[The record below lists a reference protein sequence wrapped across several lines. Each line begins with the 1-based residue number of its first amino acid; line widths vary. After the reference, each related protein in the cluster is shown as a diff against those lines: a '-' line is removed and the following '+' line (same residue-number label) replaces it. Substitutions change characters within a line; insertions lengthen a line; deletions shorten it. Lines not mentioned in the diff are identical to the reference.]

1 MNENN
6 NNNKNKNLIE
16 KNIIIKNYIYIF
28 ISSQLSLIILLTI
41 KIPLKIKFIF
51 FILILI
57 SFLLLFSFKS
67 FFFRLKEYLT
77 MLILLTTFSTFLIDI
92 TKTLI
97 YNKNNI
103 YYQIEIYLISLCI
116 YHISEYINSLI
127 YHFNKLDWSC
137 YLIDQSWE
145 WFLALFLSIIEYF
158 IEIFFLNFK
167 TKTYI
172 IFNIGMFFIIF
183 GHFLRISA
191 LFTCKTNFEYLVQYT
206 RQKGH
211 KLVKNGVYKIFRHP
225 SYVGFYL
232 WAVGTQIMMCNIICI
247 VGFIVALYVFFKER
261 IEEEEIYLV
270 AFFGEEYLNYRK
282 ETFGFF
288 KVELNEKD
296 VEIALKNFE
305 EKYKNKY

>member
-1 MNENN
+1 MNEN
-6 NNNKNKNLIE
+6 NNNKNKNIIE
-16 KNIIIKNYIYIF
+16 KYIIIKNYIYIF
-28 ISSQLSLIILLTI
+28 IFSQLSLIILLI
-41 KIPLKIKFIF
+41 MNIPLKTKFI
-51 FILILI
+51 ILILI
-57 SFLLLFSFKS
+57 LIPFLLLFSFKN

-77 MLILLTTFSTFLIDI
+77 MLILLTIFSTLLLDI
-92 TKTLI
+92 LKTLI

-137 YLIDQSWE
+137 YLIDQSKE
-145 WFLALFLSIIEYF
+145 WFIAFILSIIEYF
-158 IEIFFLNFK
+158 LEIFFFINFK
-167 TKTYI
+167 TKNYI
-172 IFNIGMFFIIF
+172 IFIIGIVFIII
-183 GHFLRISA
+183 GHFFRISA

-225 SYVGFYL
+225 SYVGFYI
-232 WAVGTQIMMCNIICI
+232 WAVGTQIMMCNIICT
-247 VGFIVALYVFFKER
+247 VGFIIALYAFFKER
-261 IEEEEIYLV
+261 IEEEEIYLI
-270 AFFGEEYLNYRK
+270 AFFGDEYLKYRK

-296 VEIALKNFE
+296 IEIALKNFE
-305 EKYKNKY
+305 EKYKK